1 MVLVPPDAG
10 RESVRV
16 PRGGARPGER
26 ATSAEGRENFR
37 VPRGNVRPVE
47 RAARVVLDVREV
59 FACAPTSARELVAEH
74 SSPCVHTRARGGRDD

>member
-1 MVLVPPDAG
+1 MLPPDAG

-16 PRGGARPGER
+16 SRGGACPGER
-26 ATSAEGRENFR
+26 ATSTEGREDFR

-47 RAARVVLDVREV
+47 HAARAVLDVREV
-59 FACAPTSARELVAEH
+59 FARAPTSARELVIEH